1 MRGLST
7 FRRPTWAVPWV
18 VAVLAVAV
26 LWFGGTWTKAEG
38 VAYPRITLLV
48 TAALLYLFALRLR
61 LREWEVKDTP
71 TSGCGGVT
79 VGTCEVIGRAGATP
93 QIAGRASNVP
103 CAWYRWELQHYV
115 HSGKNSHWETVERE
129 RTTAPFTVTDTS
141 GAATVFPANAEMMGF
156 KDHKYDAPGHGHGKW
171 RQLEWRLEVG
181 HPVYVLG
188 PVSFDGDGVAFRCD
202 DPGDEF
208 IISADTERQ
217 VERKLSVAAT
227 AATLLGL
234 GAALLAFVLYA
245 HQGFDDK
252 GKPTVFYGT
261 THPARDLGV
270 TIAAVLVLYA
280 LALFAGWLVRAFN
293 RLVRVR
299 VQAEKAWA
307 SIAVEVK
314 RRHDLID
321 QLVTIVRAYTT
332 YERTTLQQL
341 TDDRSLPD
349 TSRLHATADADATTQ
364 ADHQALVALAEQ
376 YPQLHA
382 NESFEQL
389 AHELTRTENRVA
401 LARGFYNDAITVLRD
416 RRGTFPYVFI
426 APFVT
431 TPSYELYSPAP
442 AADVDANASTA
453 PASGPPVSTHS

>member
-1 MRGLST
+1 MRALST

-18 VAVLAVAV
+18 VAVLAGLV
-26 LWFGGTWTKAEG
+26 LWFGGTWTEAEG
-38 VAYPRITLLV
+38 VAYPRVTLLV

-93 QIAGRASNVP
+93 PLAGRASNVP

-115 HSGKNSHWETVERE
+115 HSGKSSHWETVERD
-129 RTTAPFTVTDTS
+129 RTVAPFTVNDTS
-141 GAATVFPANAEMMGF
+141 GAVTVFPPNAEMIGF
-156 KDHKYDAPGHGHGKW
+156 HDHEYGAPGHGSGKW

-181 HPVYVLG
+181 QPVYVLG

-217 VERKLSVAAT
+217 VERKLSAASA

-234 GAALLAFVLYA
+234 VAALLAFVLYA
-245 HQGFDDK
+245 HQGLDDK
-252 GKPTVFYGT
+252 GRPTVFYGT
-261 THPARDLGV
+261 TRPARDLGA
-270 TIAAVLVLYA
+270 ILLAVVAVYA

-299 VQAEKAWA
+299 TQAEKAWA

-321 QLVTIVRAYTT
+321 QLASIVRGYTA

-349 TSRLHATADADATTQ
+349 AARLHATSAVDASTQ
-364 ADHQALVALAEQ
+364 GEHQALVALAEQ
-376 YPQLHA
+376 YPELHA
-382 NESFEQL
+382 NEQFQHL
-389 AHELTRTENRVA
+389 AAELTRTENRVA
-401 LARGFYNDAITVLRD
+401 LARGFYNDAITVLRE
-416 RRGTFPYVFI
+416 RRGTFPYVLI

-431 TPSYELYSPAP
+431 TPSYELYRAGADEPAVEP
-442 AADVDANASTA
+442 
-453 PASGPPVSTHS
+453 SGPPVATH